1 MNADVHI
8 RMASGLIEPCCS
20 SAGNKLQGLGPRLK
34 TCFRLKSSRL
44 CLQVDITPQQARL
57 RDITYSAEISV
68 DIEYSRGRVRCSFST
83 AEPCKIR
90 PICGLAELQQTLG
103 TNAALLH
110 GLRRN
115 LPRHF
120 IVSLAH
126 PLICTHTSSSF
137 AAHTIWC

>member
-1 MNADVHI
+1 MNADVHV
-8 RMASGLIEPCCS
+8 RMASGVLEPCCS
-20 SAGNKLQGLGPRLK
+20 SAGNKLQGLGPGFK
-34 TCFRLKSSRL
+34 TCSRI

-90 PICGLAELQQTLG
+90 PICGLAELQQALGITATLP
-103 TNAALLH
+103 H
-110 GLRRN
+110 GPRCN
-115 LPRHF
+115 LPRHST
-120 IVSLAH
+120 VSLAH
-126 PLICTHTSSSF
+126 PLICTHTPSSF